1 MPDFSPAVRCR
12 TAFISDIHL
21 GTRGCQAELL
31 LEFIREL
38 ECETLYL
45 VGDIVDGWKLRSGWF
60 WPQAHNDVVQK
71 ILRLARK
78 GVRVVYIPG
87 NHDEVI
93 RDFCGIHF
101 GGVVVARD
109 AIHEAADGR
118 RYLVTHGDE
127 FDGVVQ
133 NARWLAFLG
142 DWSYRALLALNTHF
156 NWARRRLG
164 LGYWSLS
171 AFLKHRVKDA
181 VAFIDQ
187 FETAMADEARRR
199 GVCGVICGHIHKAEM
214 REMGGVL
221 YLNDGDWVE
230 SCTAIV
236 ERFDGAMEI
245 VHWLEARKALA
256 VQPAV
261 RAAPIAA

>member
-1 MPDFSPAVRCR
+1 MLEATQAVRCR

-21 GTRGCQAELL
+21 GTKGCQAELL
-31 LEFIREL
+31 LEFIREV

-45 VGDIVDGWKLRSGWF
+45 VGDIVDGWKLRSGWH

-78 GVRVVYIPG
+78 GVKVVYVPG
-87 NHDEVI
+87 NHDEVV
-93 RDFCGIHF
+93 RDFCGVHF
-101 GGVVVARD
+101 GGVIVARD
-109 AIHEAADGR
+109 AIHEAADGK

-142 DWSYRALLALNTHF
+142 DWSYRGLIALNTHF
-156 NWARRRLG
+156 NRVRRMMG

-171 AFLKHRVKDA
+171 AYLKHKVKDA
-181 VAFIDQ
+181 VAFIDK
-187 FETAMADEARRR
+187 FEGAMAEEARRR
-199 GVCGVICGHIHKAEM
+199 GVHGVICGHIHHAEM
-214 REMGGVL
+214 RDIGGVM

-236 ERFDGAMEI
+236 EDFDGTFRI
-245 VHWLEARKALA
+245 VNWLEARKALIA
-256 VQPAV
+256 QPIPLRL
-261 RAAPIAA
+261 RAA